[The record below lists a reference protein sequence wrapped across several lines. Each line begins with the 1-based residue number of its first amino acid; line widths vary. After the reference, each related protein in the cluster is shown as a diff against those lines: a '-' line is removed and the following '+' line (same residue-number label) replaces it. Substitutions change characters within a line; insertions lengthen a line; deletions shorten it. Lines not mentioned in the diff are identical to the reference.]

1 MRTDSDILKGVEFDA
16 DRIGVEVQGHKVIL
30 NGTVRSYA
38 ELRDAERAARNAPGI
53 IDVENHLT
61 VDPTVFSAV

>member
-1 MRTDSDILKGVEFDA
+1 MRTDSDILKDVEFDA
-16 DRIGVEVQGHKVIL
+16 DRIGVEVQGHKVI
-30 NGTVRSYA
+30 
-38 ELRDAERAARNAPGI
+38 

>member
-1 MRTDSDILKGVEFDA
+1 MRTDSDILS
-16 DRIGVEVQGHKVIL
+16 
-30 NGTVRSYA
+30 TVRSYA